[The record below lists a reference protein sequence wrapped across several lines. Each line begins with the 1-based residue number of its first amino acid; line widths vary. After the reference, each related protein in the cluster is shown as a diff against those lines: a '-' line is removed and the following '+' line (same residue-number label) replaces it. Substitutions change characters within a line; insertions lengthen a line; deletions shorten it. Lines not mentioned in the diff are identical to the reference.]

1 MPPSTMPPNN
11 YKKTTNINSQ
21 EESKV
26 QTQTNIIQTIKN
38 GIGMITVYNIM
49 NVFFNKN
56 KVIQEDTCKLEQI
69 NLKNCLN
76 NHNDCAEFMEALK
89 RCQTKN

>member
-1 MPPSTMPPNN
+1 MPPNN
-11 YKKTTNINSQ
+11 YIKTTNINSKG
-21 EESKV
+21 ESKV

-38 GIGMITVYNIM
+38 SIGMITLYNIM

-76 NHNDCAEFMEALK
+76 NHNDCTKFMEALK
-89 RCQTKN
+89 QCQIKN

>member
-1 MPPSTMPPNN
+1 MPPCSMPPNN

-21 EESKV
+21 GETKV

-76 NHNDCAEFMEALK
+76 NHNDCTKFMEALK
-89 RCQTKN
+89 QCQIKN

>member
-1 MPPSTMPPNN
+1 MPPNSMPMNN
-11 YKKTTNINSQ
+11 YKKTTCVNSQ
-21 EESKV
+21 ERSKV
-26 QTQTNIIQTIKN
+26 QTQTIKN
-38 GIGMITVYNIM
+38 SLGMITVYNIM

-76 NHNDCAEFMEALK
+76 NHNDCTKFMEALK
-89 RCQTKN
+89 QCQIKN